1 MGAKGTDSFAPA
13 WQNTGQV
20 YGECPASP
28 PQRLL
33 CEITTRFL
41 GKDKRTLYATRIDA
55 TPRISLNA
63 FLMFL
68 TKIIGKTFGGFRKK
82 LYLCRVNEK
91 GVMRRADSARWAL
104 VQTPNPLT

>member
-63 FLMFL
+63 IFDVFNENNWQNVC
-68 TKIIGKTFGGFRKK
+68 IIQKK
-82 LYLCRVNEK
+82 V
-91 GVMRRADSARWAL
+91 V
-104 VQTPNPLT
+104 PL